1 MNSLKNEKEQIAA
14 LSGGDIKAFEMLFIS
29 YFPKL
34 KKFILGFIHN
44 EQEAEDLSQ
53 DVFVKIWNKK
63 DSLKHVDNLNAYIYK
78 IAKNTL
84 FSHIERNTRVDSE
97 EIGDNDVST
106 TDALE
111 ELLFAQELEELIDK
125 RINLMPNKR
134 KMIFCLSR
142 KSGLSN
148 EEIATQ
154 LNISKRTV
162 ETHISAAL
170 MDLRKVVKIL
180 MLFFVT

>member
-1 MNSLKNEKEQIAA
+1 MNSLKNEKEQVKA
-14 LSGGDIKAFEMLFIS
+14 LSVGDVKAFEILFMS

-53 DVFVKIWNKK
+53 DVFVKIWNKR
-63 DSLKHVDNLNAYIYK
+63 DSLKNVDNLNAYIYK

-84 FSHIERNTRVDSE
+84 YTYIQRNTRVDSE
-97 EIGDNDVST
+97 EIGDNEIST
-106 TDALE
+106 TDTLE
-111 ELLFAQELEELIDK
+111 ELLFAQELEALIDK
-125 RINLMPNKR
+125 RISLMPEKR

-154 LNISKRTV
+154 LGISKRTV

-170 MDLRKVVKIL
+170 IDLRKVIKIL
-180 MLFFVT
+180 MMFFVT